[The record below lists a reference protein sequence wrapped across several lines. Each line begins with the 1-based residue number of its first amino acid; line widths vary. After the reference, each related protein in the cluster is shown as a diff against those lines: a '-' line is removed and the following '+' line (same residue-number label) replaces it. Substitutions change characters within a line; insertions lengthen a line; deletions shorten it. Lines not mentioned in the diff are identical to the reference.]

1 MKYYS
6 LKNILSRNATYNFIF
21 GERSNG
27 KTYACLQ
34 YGLEQFT
41 KGQKQFAIVRRW
53 QDDFT
58 GKRGATMFDALIAN
72 GEITKLTRGKWS
84 GVYYYGSRWFLCRYE
99 ETAKG
104 KQERIVDETP
114 FAYGFALT
122 SETHDKS
129 TSYPNI
135 TTILFDEVLTRTGY
149 LPDEFVLFANT
160 ISTIIRDRDDVKI
173 FMLGNTVNK
182 YCPYFDEMGLNHI
195 SDMKQGEIDIYTY
208 GESKLTVAVEYCKPN
223 AQGKPSDFYFAFDN
237 PKLKMITGGAWEIG
251 IYPHCPMKY
260 APKDI
265 LYNFFIIYQH
275 AVLHCEV
282 ISKDGQT
289 FIFIHPKTTPI
300 QDNAHELIYTTD
312 FDPRP
317 NYRRKITKPS
327 TPTERKIAQLFA
339 NDKVFYSSN
348 AVGDV
353 VRNYLEFCGK

>member
-6 LKNILSRNATYNFIF
+6 LKNILSRNAAYNFIF

-34 YGLEQFT
+34 YGIEQYA
-41 KGQKQFAIVRRW
+41 KNKKQFAIVRRW

-58 GKRGATMFDALIAN
+58 GKRGATMFDALVAN
-72 GEITKLTRGKWS
+72 GEITRLTRGKWS
-84 GVYYYGSRWFLCRYE
+84 GIYYYGARWFLCRYE
-99 ETAKG
+99 ETGKG
-104 KQERIVDETP
+104 KTERITDDTP
-114 FAYGFALT
+114 IAYGFALT

-135 TTILFDEVLTRTGY
+135 TSIVFDEVLTRTGY

-182 YCPYFDEMGLNHI
+182 YCPYFDEMGLNHVA
-195 SDMKQGEIDIYTY
+195 DMKQGEIDIYTY

-223 AQGKPSDFYFAFDN
+223 AAGKPSDFYFAFDN

-260 APKDI
+260 APKDV

-275 AVLHCEV
+275 ATLHCEIV
-282 ISKDGQT
+282 SKDGQT
-289 FIFIHPKTTPI
+289 FVFIHPKTTPL
-300 QDNAHELIYTTD
+300 QDNETEIVYTTE

-317 NYRRKITKPS
+317 NYRRKITRPASPVEK
-327 TPTERKIAQLFA
+327 KIAALFA
-339 NDKVFYSSN
+339 ADKVFYSSN

-353 VRNYLEFCGK
+353 VRNYLEWCGK